1 MIRELEPD
9 QSYELLTTTTVGR
22 IGFLHDGRVHIHPV
36 NYALSGRDILLRTS
50 AEGLLAAVT
59 TVPAAVAFEV
69 DYHDPLGAT
78 AWSVLMHGTLSRAP
92 EEDAAGISAR
102 VHPWAG
108 EDRDLALLLHIE
120 TMSGRSVQRDS
131 RTPKV

>member
-1 MIRELEPD
+1 MIRELD
-9 QSYELLTTTTVGR
+9 QQQCYELLTTTTVGR
-22 IGFLHDGRVHIHPV
+22 IGFEYDGRVHIHPV

-50 AEGLLAAVT
+50 HEGLLAAVT

-69 DYHDPLGAT
+69 DYHDPLGAN

-92 EEDAAGISAR
+92 EEDAVGIAAR

-108 EDRDLALLLHIE
+108 EDRDLALLLRIE
-120 TMSGRSVQRDS
+120 SMSGRSVQREKP
-131 RTPKV
+131 RPEI

>member
-1 MIRELEPD
+1 MIRELEPE

-22 IGFLHDGRVHIHPV
+22 IGFVHDGRVHIHPV

-50 AEGLLAAVT
+50 PEGLLAALT

-78 AWSVLMHGTLSRAP
+78 AWSVLMHGTLTRAP
-92 EEDAAGISAR
+92 EEQSAGIEAR

-120 TMSGRSVQRDS
+120 TMTGRSVQRDT
-131 RTPKV
+131 RTPKI